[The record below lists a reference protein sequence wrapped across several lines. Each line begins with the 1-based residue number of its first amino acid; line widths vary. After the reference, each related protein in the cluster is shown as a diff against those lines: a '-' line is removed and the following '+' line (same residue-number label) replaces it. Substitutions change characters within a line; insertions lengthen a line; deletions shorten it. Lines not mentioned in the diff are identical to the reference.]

1 MESEAVKIYNQGFR
15 YVKHDMPS
23 DAVDFEDYVREKI
36 QLANLRAKSN
46 RGGYIKRAIEENWTD
61 DRLAKQQQAKA
72 RQEIRNKIAAM
83 EQQKEEMV
91 KQRGEEMQAICKKMI
106 EENVSLAED
115 FFSNALKSKKS
126 DY

>member
-1 MESEAVKIYNQGFR
+1 
-15 YVKHDMPS
+15 MPS